1 MASTQSTDSRP
12 LSPHVSIW
20 RWHATMAASIAHRV
34 SGSALYFGSALIAAL
49 IVSVAMG
56 PDAFA
61 MMMDLVLSI
70 PGRVV
75 LFGFTAAL
83 AYHFANGI
91 RHLIWDGPGAGFS
104 PGAASFVSIFNFLFA
119 IVATIG
125 IWAFAYYG

>member
-1 MASTQSTDSRP
+1 MASTKTDRPRP

-34 SGSALYFGSALIAAL
+34 SGVALYFGSALIAAL
-49 IVSVAMG
+49 IISVAMG
-56 PDAFA
+56 PEAYAA
-61 MMMDLVLSI
+61 MMDIVLSVF
-70 PGRVV
+70 GRLI

-104 PGAASFVSIFNFLFA
+104 PGTASFVSVFNFLFA
-119 IVATIG
+119 TGATIA